1 MLKQKTL
8 FFALLLASS
17 VVLAAPPQDTAFFD
31 KVSPTLWAQAS
42 ANPQGEVEVIVG
54 LQLPEAVED
63 QPKPFARERLLAI
76 EAAGQA
82 VAQEV
87 VTLGGRV
94 LERYSHIPAVAAVV
108 PAVALPYLA
117 AHPQVRHLGHNWKV
131 RAFDAEGEALMR
143 VPEVR
148 QLGYTGE
155 NVGIAILDSGVNYNH
170 SELSP
175 GGTQPSAKTIKLW
188 DAINNDDDPMD
199 DNGHGTSVASVAAGK
214 TLGVARAGRV
224 VAVKV
229 LDAEGSGSGTKILSG
244 LNKVLQSI
252 ASGNPYNIKVVNMSL
267 GGYLCADWDPVKQE
281 CRRYDVPP
289 QPCDEVDPGTSSAF
303 QDLRNAG
310 VLVTVAAG
318 NGGCTT
324 GVAWPACLSNALAVG
339 AVYDDTFFA
348 IGFGEGQCTA
358 GGCSDF
364 LVNADDVTCYSDSGE
379 KLDVWAPGS
388 ETMAAEMSGGSA
400 AFHGTS
406 AAAPYVAGVAALLS
420 QAVPTRTSDQ
430 LFAAIR
436 NTGKPVTDRRNNV
449 NITRNRVDAL
459 QALQALQ
466 GSGGTSFAFTY
477 YLTGIARW
485 PGFPPAYWYSD
496 VAIFNPGS
504 SSATVKMTFLSSTTS
519 LQPVEF
525 TLAGKAQAAWKDV
538 LAQAFGFSGEAVGA
552 ILVESSQPVKALA
565 RTYSQV
571 NVQQQNGSLA
581 LGTMGQFI
589 EGIEVGKALTA
600 NQVGYLVNLRSDPP
614 FRTNVEFV
622 NVGQEPAQV
631 EVRFFTNNGTP
642 IATVPLAIPAQRR
655 VQQGKALPDGYQAA
669 YAEVRVYTPGGKVIG
684 LASVVDGNSTDPTTI
699 PLWVP

>member
-1 MLKQKTL
+1 MFKQKTL
-8 FFALLLASS
+8 FFALFLASS
-17 VVLAAPPQDTAFFD
+17 VVLAAAPQDTAFFD

-54 LQLPEAVED
+54 LQLPEVLED

-131 RAFDAEGEALMR
+131 KAFDAEGEALMR

-175 GGTQPSAKTIKLW
+175 GGTDASAKTVKLW

-252 ASGNPYNIKVVNMSL
+252 TSGNPYNIKVVNMSL
-267 GGYLCADWDPVKQE
+267 GGYDDTSW
-281 CRRYDVPP
+281 PP
-289 QPCDEVDPGTSSAF
+289 GAGTCDSLDTTTFTAF

-339 AVYDDTFFA
+339 AVYDDTFFG
-348 IGFGEGQCTA
+348 IGFREGQCTA

-436 NTGKPVTDRRNNV
+436 NTGKPVTDKRN

-466 GSGGTSFAFTY
+466 GGSGGSAFTY

-496 VAIFNPGS
+496 VAVFNPGS
-504 SSATVKMTFLSSTTS
+504 SSTTVKMTFLSSTTS

-622 NVGQEPAQV
+622 NVGQQLAQV

-642 IATVPLAIPAQRR
+642 ITTVSLDIPAQRR
-655 VQQGKALPDGYQAA
+655 VQQGRALPDGYQAA
-669 YAEVRVYTPGGKVIG
+669 YAEVRVLTSGGKVIG
-684 LASVVDGNSTDPTTI
+684 IASVVDGNSTDPTTI

>member
-1 MLKQKTL
+1 MLKQKSL

-17 VVLAAPPQDTAFFD
+17 VILAAGPEDTAFFD

-54 LQLPEAVED
+54 LQLPKALED
-63 QPKPFARERLLAI
+63 KPQPFARERLLAI

-94 LERYSHIPAVAAVV
+94 LERYSHIPALAAVV
-108 PAVALPYLA
+108 PAAVLPHLA

-131 RAFDAEGEALMR
+131 KAFDAEGEALMH

-148 QLGYTGE
+148 QLAYTGE
-155 NVGIAILDSGVNYNH
+155 NVGIAVLDTGVNYNH

-175 GGTQPSAKTIKLW
+175 GGTDASAKTVKLW
-188 DAINNDDDPMD
+188 DAVNDDEDPMD
-199 DNGHGTSVASVAAGK
+199 DEGHGTATASIAAGR

-229 LDAEGSGSGTKILSG
+229 LDNKGTGEGKQILSG
-244 LNKVLQSI
+244 INKVLASI
-252 ASGNPYNIKVVNMSL
+252 ANGNPYNIKVLNMSF
-267 GGYLCADWDPVKQE
+267 GGYLCADWDPVKRE
-281 CRRYDVPP
+281 CRRYEVPP
-289 QPCDEVDPGTSSAF
+289 QPCDDIDPATF
-303 QDLRNAG
+303 DDFRDLRNAG

-318 NGGCTT
+318 NGGCTN

-348 IGFGEGQCTA
+348 MGFGKGQCMPT
-358 GGCSDF
+358 GCSDVM
-364 LVNADDVTCYSDSGE
+364 VNADDVTCYSDSGE

-388 ETMAAEMSGGSA
+388 ETTAARMSGGTA

-420 QAVPTRTSDQ
+420 QAVPNRTSDA

-436 NTGKPVTDRRNNV
+436 NTGKPVTDRRNNI

-466 GSGGTSFAFTY
+466 GGSGGSAFTY

-496 VAIFNPGS
+496 VAVFNPGS

-571 NVQQQNGSLA
+571 NVQQQGGSLA

-622 NVGQEPAQV
+622 NVGQELAQV
-631 EVRFFTNNGTP
+631 EVRFFTNNRTP
-642 IATVPLAIPAQRR
+642 ITTLNLDIPARRR
-655 VQQGKALPDGYQAA
+655 VQQGRALPDGYQAA
-669 YAEVRVYTPGGKVIG
+669 YAEVRVLTPGGKVIG
-684 LASVVDGNSTDPTTI
+684 LASVVDGTSTDPTTI

>member
-1 MLKQKTL
+1 MFTRKNVLLAL
-8 FFALLLASS
+8 FLASS
-17 VVLAAPPQDTAFFD
+17 VVLAAAPQDSTFFD

-54 LQLPEAVED
+54 LQLPKTVAEE
-63 QPKPFARERLLAI
+63 PKPFARERLTAI
-76 EAAGQA
+76 ASAGDA
-82 VAQEV
+82 VAKEV
-87 VTLGGRV
+87 LTLGGRV
-94 LERYSHIPAVAAVV
+94 LERYSHIPALAAVV
-108 PAVALPYLA
+108 PVAVLPHLA

-131 RAFDAEGEALMR
+131 KAFDAEGEALMH

-155 NVGIAILDSGVNYNH
+155 NVGIAVLDTGVNYNH
-170 SELSP
+170 SELAP
-175 GGTQPSAKTIKLW
+175 GGTDASAKTVKLW
-188 DAINNDDDPMD
+188 DAVNNDDDPMD
-199 DNGHGTSVASVAAGK
+199 DEGHGTATASIAAGK

-229 LDAEGSGSGTKILSG
+229 LDNKGSGTGTQILSG
-244 LNKVLQSI
+244 INKVLASI
-252 ASGNPYNIKVVNMSL
+252 ANGNPYNIKALNMSL
-267 GGYLCADWDPVKQE
+267 GGYDDEAW
-281 CRRYDVPP
+281 PP
-289 QPCDEVDPGTSSAF
+289 GSGTCDSLDTTTFTAF
-303 QDLRNAG
+303 QSLRNAG
-310 VLVTVAAG
+310 VLVVVAAG

-324 GVAWPACLSNALAVG
+324 GVAWPACLSNAMAVG
-339 AVYDDTFFA
+339 AVYDDNFFMMS
-348 IGFGEGQCTA
+348 FGEGQCNS
-358 GGCSDF
+358 GGCTDLLPPPSPDM
-364 LVNADDVTCYSDSGE
+364 VTCYSDSGE

-388 ETMAAEMSGGSA
+388 ETTAAQMSGGTA

-420 QAVPTRTSDQ
+420 QAVPNRTSDA
-430 LFAAIR
+430 LFATIR
-436 NTGKPVTDRRNNV
+436 NTGKPVKDTRN

-466 GSGGTSFAFTY
+466 GGGSGSSFAY

-485 PGFPPAYWYSD
+485 PGFPPAFWYSD

-504 SSATVKMTFLSSTTS
+504 ASTTVKMTFLSSTTS

-525 TLAGKAQAAWKDV
+525 SLASKAQAAWKDV

-552 ILVESSQPVKALA
+552 ILVESPQPVKVLA

-589 EGIEVGKALTA
+589 EGVEVSKALTSG
-600 NQVGYLVNLRSDPP
+600 QVGYLVNLRSDPP

-622 NVGQEPAQV
+622 NTSQELAQA

-642 IATVPLAIPAQRR
+642 IATVTMDIPAQRR
-655 VQQGKALPDGYQAA
+655 VQLGKALPEGYQAA
-669 YAEVRVYTPGGKVIG
+669 YAEVRVLTSGGKVVG

>member
-1 MLKQKTL
+1 MFKQKTL
-8 FFALLLASS
+8 FFALFLASS
-17 VVLAAPPQDTAFFD
+17 VVLAAAPQDTAFFD

-54 LQLPEAVED
+54 LQLPEVLED

-131 RAFDAEGEALMR
+131 KAFDAEGEALMR

-175 GGTQPSAKTIKLW
+175 GGTDASAKTVKLW

-199 DNGHGTSVASVAAGK
+199 DKGHGTSVASVAAGK

-229 LDAEGSGSGTKILSG
+229 LDAEGSGSGTNILSG

-252 ASGNPYNIKVVNMSL
+252 TSGNPYNIKVVNMSL
-267 GGYLCADWDPVKQE
+267 GGYDDTSW
-281 CRRYDVPP
+281 PP
-289 QPCDEVDPGTSSAF
+289 GAGTCDSLDTTTFTAF

-339 AVYDDTFFA
+339 AVYDDTFFG
-348 IGFGEGQCTA
+348 IGFREGQCTA

-436 NTGKPVTDRRNNV
+436 NTGKPVTDKRN

-466 GSGGTSFAFTY
+466 GGSGGSAFTY

-496 VAIFNPGS
+496 VAVFNPGS
-504 SSATVKMTFLSSTTS
+504 SSTTVKMTFLSSTTS

-622 NVGQEPAQV
+622 NVGQQLAQV

-642 IATVPLAIPAQRR
+642 ITTVSLDIPAQRR
-655 VQQGKALPDGYQAA
+655 VQQGRALPDGYQAA
-669 YAEVRVYTPGGKVIG
+669 YAEVRVLTSGGKVIG
-684 LASVVDGNSTDPTTI
+684 IASVVDGNSTDPTTI

>member
-1 MLKQKTL
+1 MFKQKTL
-8 FFALLLASS
+8 FFALFLASS
-17 VVLAAPPQDTAFFD
+17 VVLAAAPQDTAFFD

-54 LQLPEAVED
+54 LQLPEVLED

-131 RAFDAEGEALMR
+131 KAFDAEGEALMR

-175 GGTQPSAKTIKLW
+175 GGTDASAKTVKLW

-252 ASGNPYNIKVVNMSL
+252 TSGNPYNIKVVNMSL
-267 GGYLCADWDPVKQE
+267 GGYDDTSW
-281 CRRYDVPP
+281 PP
-289 QPCDEVDPGTSSAF
+289 GAGTCDSLDTTTFTAF

-339 AVYDDTFFA
+339 AVYDDTFFG
-348 IGFGEGQCTA
+348 IGFGEGQCMA
-358 GGCSDF
+358 GGCTEL

-436 NTGKPVTDRRNNV
+436 NTGKPVTDKRN

-466 GSGGTSFAFTY
+466 GGSGGSAFTY

-496 VAIFNPGS
+496 VAVFNPGS

-622 NVGQEPAQV
+622 NVGQQLAQV

-642 IATVPLAIPAQRR
+642 ITTVSLDIPAQRR
-655 VQQGKALPDGYQAA
+655 VQQGRALPDGYQAA
-669 YAEVRVYTPGGKVIG
+669 YAEVRVLTSGGKVIG
-684 LASVVDGNSTDPTTI
+684 IASVVDGNSTDPTTI

>member
-8 FFALLLASS
+8 FFALFLASS
-17 VVLAAPPQDTAFFD
+17 VVFAAAPQDTAFFD

-54 LQLPEAVED
+54 LQLPKAVED

-108 PAVALPYLA
+108 PAAVLPYLA

-229 LDAEGSGSGTKILSG
+229 LDAQGSGSGTKILSG

-267 GGYLCADWDPVKQE
+267 GGYDATSW
-281 CRRYDVPP
+281 PP
-289 QPCDEVDPGTSSAF
+289 GAGNCDSLDSATFTAF

-339 AVYDDTFFA
+339 AVYDDSFFA
-348 IGFGEGQCTA
+348 MSFGKGQCT
-358 GGCSDF
+358 GELGCTDLMVS
-364 LVNADDVTCYSDSGE
+364 ADDVTCYSDSGE

-388 ETMAAEMSGGSA
+388 ETTAARSAGGQT

-466 GSGGTSFAFTY
+466 GGSGGSAFTY

-504 SSATVKMTFLSSTTS
+504 ASATVKMTFLSSTTS

-622 NVGQEPAQV
+622 NVGQQLAQV

-642 IATVPLAIPAQRR
+642 ITTVSLDIPAQRR
-655 VQQGKALPDGYQAA
+655 VQQGRALPDGYQAA
-669 YAEVRVYTPGGKVIG
+669 YAEVRVLTSGGKVIG
-684 LASVVDGNSTDPTTI
+684 IASVVDGNSTDPTTI

>member
-1 MLKQKTL
+1 
-8 FFALLLASS
+8 
-17 VVLAAPPQDTAFFD
+17 
-31 KVSPTLWAQAS
+31 
-42 ANPQGEVEVIVG
+42 
-54 LQLPEAVED
+54 
-63 QPKPFARERLLAI
+63 
-76 EAAGQA
+76 
-82 VAQEV
+82 
-87 VTLGGRV
+87 
-94 LERYSHIPAVAAVV
+94 
-108 PAVALPYLA
+108 
-117 AHPQVRHLGHNWKV
+117 
-131 RAFDAEGEALMR
+131 
-143 VPEVR
+143 
-148 QLGYTGE
+148 
-155 NVGIAILDSGVNYNH
+155 
-170 SELSP
+170 
-175 GGTQPSAKTIKLW
+175 
-188 DAINNDDDPMD
+188 
-199 DNGHGTSVASVAAGK
+199 
-214 TLGVARAGRV
+214 
-224 VAVKV
+224 
-229 LDAEGSGSGTKILSG
+229 
-244 LNKVLQSI
+244 
-252 ASGNPYNIKVVNMSL
+252 
-267 GGYLCADWDPVKQE
+267 
-281 CRRYDVPP
+281 
-289 QPCDEVDPGTSSAF
+289 
-303 QDLRNAG
+303 
-310 VLVTVAAG
+310 
-318 NGGCTT
+318 
-324 GVAWPACLSNALAVG
+324 
-339 AVYDDTFFA
+339 
-348 IGFGEGQCTA
+348 
-358 GGCSDF
+358 
-364 LVNADDVTCYSDSGE
+364 
-379 KLDVWAPGS
+379 
-388 ETMAAEMSGGSA
+388 MAAEMSGGSA

-436 NTGKPVTDRRNNV
+436 NTGKPVTDKRN

-466 GSGGTSFAFTY
+466 GGSGGSAFTY

-496 VAIFNPGS
+496 VAIFNPGT

-631 EVRFFTNNGTP
+631 EVRFFTNNGTL
-642 IATVPLAIPAQRR
+642 ISTVPLAIPAQRR
-655 VQQGKALPDGYQAA
+655 VQQGRALPDGYQAA
-669 YAEVRVYTPGGKVIG
+669 YAEVRVLTSGGKVIG
-684 LASVVDGNSTDPTTI
+684 IASVVDGNSTDPTTI